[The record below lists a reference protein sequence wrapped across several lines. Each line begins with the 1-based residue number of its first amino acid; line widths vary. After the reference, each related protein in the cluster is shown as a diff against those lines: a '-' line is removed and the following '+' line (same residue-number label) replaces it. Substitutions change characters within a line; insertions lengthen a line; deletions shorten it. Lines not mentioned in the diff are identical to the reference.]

1 MGKRGTKDQRPI
13 GRREFLRL
21 SAMIGASAG
30 IAACGGEPPAPV
42 VAPTSAAAPPT
53 AAPAAAAATPAPAA
67 AAATAAPAAAA
78 ATAAPAAAAATAA
91 PAAAAASGHG
101 EAPMLA
107 DLVKAGTL
115 PPVDQR
121 LPKSPVV
128 LDGIDGVGKY
138 GGTIRRGYSGVSDY
152 FGPNKVQQ
160 LGLVWYKDDLSI
172 RPDLAESWQVS
183 DDAKTWTFKLREG
196 TKWSDGKDFTT
207 DDFKWW
213 YENVLSNETLTNLSN
228 TGHGDWVTGKDRTLM
243 KTDFPDKL

>member
-1 MGKRGTKDQRPI
+1 MGKRATKDQRTI

-21 SAMIGASAG
+21 SAVIGTSAG

-42 VAPTSAAAPPT
+42 VAPTSAAPAAAPTAAPAEAT
-53 AAPAAAAATPAPAA
+53 AAPAAAE
-67 AAATAAPAAAA
+67 ATAAPAAAA
-78 ATAAPAAAAATAA
+78 T
-91 PAAAAASGHG
+91 SGHG

-107 DLVKAGTL
+107 DLVKAGKL
-115 PPVDQR
+115 PLVDQR

-160 LGLVWYKDDLSI
+160 LGLVWYKDDLTI
-172 RPDLAESWQVS
+172 RPDLAESWKVS
-183 DDAKTWTFKLREG
+183 EDAKQWTFKLREG
-196 TKWSDGKDFTT
+196 LKWSDGKDFTT

-213 YENVLSNETLTNLSN
+213 YDNVLLNEALTNLQY
-228 TGHGDWVTGKDRTLM
+228 TGHASWVT
-243 KTDFPDKL
+243 

>member
-53 AAPAAAAATPAPAA
+53 AAPAAAAAT
-67 AAATAAPAAAA
+67 AAPAAAA

-121 LPKSPVV
+121 LP
-128 LDGIDGVGKY
+128 
-138 GGTIRRGYSGVSDY
+138 
-152 FGPNKVQQ
+152 
-160 LGLVWYKDDLSI
+160 
-172 RPDLAESWQVS
+172 
-183 DDAKTWTFKLREG
+183 
-196 TKWSDGKDFTT
+196 
-207 DDFKWW
+207 
-213 YENVLSNETLTNLSN
+213 
-228 TGHGDWVTGKDRTLM
+228 
-243 KTDFPDKL
+243 